1 MITNIDTY
9 NNGVA
14 VVHFPSLWTWFQ
26 GAVAGHPIVFF
37 PKVWYVCLLVIM
49 QVICGQYMLW
59 LCYLLSAEGSKDATL
74 ALVTPIPENNSWIQI
89 QYLPF
94 LCPWELFAFYLRKGY
109 VRASDNDDLV
119 CFKSFGHS
127 YLCTHES
134 PDFLVP
140 PSQVAAAK
148 QNLERVKNLFSSWLL
163 VYPCDLVIELLVS
176 SPF

>member
-1 MITNIDTY
+1 M
-9 NNGVA
+9 
-14 VVHFPSLWTWFQ
+14 
-26 GAVAGHPIVFF
+26 
-37 PKVWYVCLLVIM
+37 LL
-49 QVICGQYMLW
+49 

-89 QYLPF
+89 QDKMFAISLPLRIAF
-94 LCPWELFAFYLRKGY
+94 LLLKGTY
-109 VRASDNDDLV
+109 SCSPDNDDLV

-148 QNLERVKNLFSSWLL
+148 QNLEKKKKSF
-163 VYPCDLVIELLVS
+163 
-176 SPF
+176 